1 MVLSPKR
8 LPMLGRFLGKV
19 GLGIIAT
26 DDPVVHAMSDSIKSA
41 AMRGSATSRDSADFP
56 LQAVT
61 ARRGTRYSDST

>member
-26 DDPVVHAMSDSIKSA
+26 DDPVRARDERFDQVRCYA
-41 AMRGSATSRDSADFP
+41 RFGSFTGLRPIFHY
-56 LQAVT
+56 T
-61 ARRGTRYSDST
+61 H